1 MTAVTAT
8 STPTSGAQKKL
19 TPIEQVAQALYNAGF
34 RGYPLAIMTAVA
46 GRETGNSYNPNTLN
60 INPSTGDYSV
70 GITQINYDANGA
82 GQPIALDQQRVA
94 QYGTPQSLLGNLQA
108 QAKATYDLVG
118 GNSLSGLSN
127 WALQY
132 TGGNTIPTP
141 VTSTDNAGQAVNY
154 SIAQYLPA
162 ATQAAKTVTPGASVG
177 GFQQSNSGVTA
188 SGQPTSGP
196 GSSVAPSGLAF
207 LVAYGK
213 AMKLPGGLGIID
225 LPSDIEPVLVRTGTS
240 LLGVIVALF
249 GLTMLFGPSLVQF
262 AMDSTGLGG
271 LIKTATAK
279 EEAS

>member
-8 STPTSGAQKKL
+8 STPASGAQKKL

-46 GRETGNSYNPNTLN
+46 GRESSYNPNALN

-132 TGGNTIPTP
+132 AGGNTIPTP
-141 VTSTDNAGQAVNY
+141 VTSTDSAGQKVNY
-154 SIAQYLPA
+154 SIEPYLAA

>member
-46 GRETGNSYNPNTLN
+46 GRESSYNPNALN
-60 INPSTGDYSV
+60 INASSGDYSV

-118 GNSLSGLSN
+118 GNSLSGLRNN